1 MKSNYGAADRS
12 FMRGKGPSHCLPER
26 KRVPTILLC
35 EVFIMQAQRRPRGGG
50 NYMASRSLWSKL
62 KGFMITLQLISYS
75 CSWTCLGDVLP
86 PVLKWQLQPE
96 MTMHKGKDIHLCTGG
111 HCLSATGPQS
121 VLSFFFPYFRFRSV
135 KCTVRQQTHSVKQ
148 KSMCSCFI

>member
-96 MTMHKGKDIHLCTGG
+96 MTMHKGKDFVHWRPPFIRHWTTEAERAVF
-111 HCLSATGPQS
+111 CLF
-121 VLSFFFPYFRFRSV
+121 SFPTSDSDQLNAQYGNKR
-135 KCTVRQQTHSVKQ
+135 
-148 KSMCSCFI
+148 IL